1 MTIALGLRTLVR
13 RVVIIIIFVV
23 VSFIFYPATSII
35 DFTNSDIPYMILLI
49 GIFYTDEKFL
59 KE

>member
-13 RVVIIIIFVV
+13 RVIIIVIFVV
-23 VSFIFYPATSII
+23 VSFIFYPVSSAL
-35 DFTNSDIPYMILLI
+35 DFTNSDIPFMILLI
-49 GIFYTDEKFL
+49 GILYTDEKFL